1 MAISSNFNIY
11 TVGQKQSPANA
22 LHSLLKNLN
31 TKNRSYHTSSVP
43 PVLQFSSSASSW
55 YQEQQ
60 DAQEFFQNLTG
71 ALEKEAS
78 KSWAYRSAGTGHGL
92 EVLMR
97 QPSSDHSNLTEKLPN
112 DTFKSPFQ
120 GLLAQRVG
128 CLSCGYVE
136 AIRMQDFTTMS
147 LALPSNVCS
156 QIFVG
161 LSIVANMIFSGRA
174 LSNSA

>member
-1 MAISSNFNIY
+1 MY
-11 TVGQKQSPANA
+11 TVGQKPSPANA

-31 TKNRSYHTSSVP
+31 TKSRSYHSSSVP
-43 PVLQFSSSASSW
+43 PVLQFSPASSW

-78 KSWAYRSAGTGHGL
+78 RSWAYRSAGTGHGL
-92 EVLMR
+92 EVLMQ
-97 QPSSDHSNLTEKLPN
+97 QPSSDHSSLRERLPN
-112 DTFKSPFQ
+112 ESFKSPFQ

-147 LALPSNVCS
+147 LALPSNVRV
-156 QIFVG
+156 FV
-161 LSIVANMIFSGRA
+161 LIAV
-174 LSNSA
+174 L